1 MLEKKINEN
10 EGEKDFFYGKEVTQ
24 SHKMRHLEN

>member
-10 EGEKDFFYGKEVTQ
+10 EGEKDFFYGKEVT
-24 SHKMRHLEN
+24 